1 MSCVLD
7 GVVMSGVLDGE
18 VMSGVLDW
26 GGDEWCFI

>member
-7 GVVMSGVLDGE
+7 GLVMSGVLDGE